1 MKLSKMIY
9 NKNGIKKTEVSSFGE
24 NLRSKILAG
33 FGYPLALVFLV
44 LTVLLF
50 IEYKHPYFF
59 LQDDNRDSYLPYF
72 VHNYES
78 ILNGELPLY
87 NFHQFL
93 GIPSLAIGQTA
104 ALYPIT
110 YFSVFL
116 SKFILGHYFAAIDI
130 QVIIHLLIGA
140 IGFYKFIRFFE
151 NDYKVAFFGG
161 LTWPLSSFVIYVS
174 NSWVVVA
181 AAAAYFP
188 WMLLFS
194 FSLYKKP
201 ALKTTI
207 YAVLV
212 RLLLFYAGHVQYFIY
227 SVIFEFIT
235 AICNVIYDAPI
246 GEKRVNVLRFLKTYV
261 ESYLYVFIF
270 SLPLLLPM
278 WHLTSI
284 SYQRS
289 EKLPFEA
296 FVGEYF
302 PIDQLIKGLFYPF
315 LQVDENV
322 EFSYRNMLNLSH
334 IGYITII
341 FLAIGLIEKYI
352 TKSKKIKRNSI
363 SLSVFIIPMLIAL
376 LWSTNWIFNAVIYSI
391 PILNRFRWPFKLAF
405 FFDFYLIVIAALC
418 LSNFIK
424 QLLWRKIA
432 ENILFCL
439 IIGIQILN
447 FIFLYTGHPYKD
459 FGEHHA
465 DKLPLEEKLKDKL
478 TGGRIISLGFDI
490 WNHTP
495 QNNTDYLTAPTM
507 GFSYATLWGL
517 DYFAGYEVL
526 ITQESLDASLG
537 LNFTAIVKEND
548 PIQVDYFRKAAVKWY
563 IVPKSKVDKYSKKL
577 NAYGIVKKYEDEYR
591 VVFYDEKAY
600 PMVFNSKGKQVESD
614 DYKVTTNNIELS
626 VDLQEPDSI
635 IFNNMYNNFFEGYID
650 GKKAQLTAINSINF
664 CISVPEGKHKIL
676 IKYMD
681 TYLIAGIYCV
691 IIFLILLGIVW
702 SIRMWNKSKA
712 KYYR

>member
-1 MKLSKMIY
+1 MKLLKMIC
-9 NKNGIKKTEVSSFGE
+9 NKNIIKKTEINSLKE
-24 NLRSKILAG
+24 NLRYERLISFA
-33 FGYPLALVFLV
+33 YPLALVFLV
-44 LTVLLF
+44 LTSLVF

-116 SKFILGHYFAAIDI
+116 SKYVFGHYFAAIDI
-130 QVIIHLLIGA
+130 QVIIHLMIGA
-140 IGFYKFIRFFE
+140 VGFYKLIKFFG
-151 NDYKVAFFGG
+151 NDHKAAFFGG

-181 AAAAYFP
+181 AVAAYFP

-194 FSLYKKP
+194 FSLYKRP
-201 ALKTTI
+201 TLKTMI

-235 AICNVIYDAPI
+235 VICNVTYSTPS
-246 GEKRVNVLRFLKTYV
+246 GKKRTSVFNFLKKYV
-261 ESYLYVFIF
+261 ESYIYVFIF

-278 WHLTSI
+278 WHLMTI

-289 EKLPFEA
+289 EKLPFEV
-296 FVGEYF
+296 FVDEYF
-302 PIDQLIKGLFYPF
+302 PINQLVKGLFYPF
-315 LQVDENV
+315 LQIDENT
-322 EFSYRNMLNLSH
+322 EFSYRNMINLSH
-334 IGYITII
+334 IGYIPIVI
-341 FLAIGLIEKYI
+341 LVIGIIEKYI
-352 TKSKKIKRNSI
+352 IKSKKSTKNS
-363 SLSVFIIPMLIAL
+363 VNPAFFIIPMLIAL

-391 PILNRFRWPFKLAF
+391 PILNRFRWPFKLALF
-405 FFDFYLIVIAALC
+405 LDFYLIVIASIC

-424 QLLWRKIA
+424 QLSLREAAKKA
-432 ENILFCL
+432 LFCL
-439 IIGIQILN
+439 IIGIQIFN
-447 FIFLYTGHPYKD
+447 FIFLYIGTPYKD

-490 WNHTP
+490 WSPTP
-495 QNNTDYLTAPTM
+495 KNNANYLTAPTM

-517 DYFAGYEVL
+517 DYLAGYEVL
-526 ITQESLDASLG
+526 ITQANLDAALG
-537 LNFTAIVKEND
+537 LNFTGIVNEND
-548 PIQVDYFRKAAVKWY
+548 SIKIDYFRKAAVKWY
-563 IVPKSKVDKYSKKL
+563 IVPKSKADKYSEKL

-600 PMVFNSKGKQVESD
+600 PMVFNSSGEQVESD
-614 DYKVTTNNIELS
+614 NYKVTTNNIELN
-626 VDLQEPDSI
+626 VNLQQSDKI
-635 IFNNMYNNFFEGYID
+635 IFNNIYNPFFEGYVD
-650 GKKAQLTAINSINF
+650 GKKVELKPINNINF
-664 CISVPEGKHKIL
+664 FITVPEGKHKIL
-676 IKYMD
+676 IKYKD
-681 TYLIAGIYCV
+681 PYLIIGTYIAITFF
-691 IIFLILLGIVW
+691 IIFMVRYTFKRKLNY
-702 SIRMWNKSKA
+702 SMK
-712 KYYR
+712 